1 MGNGVPTYM
10 KMVRVSAL
18 MQVMMVLL
26 AREDHRR
33 RKEVEKRRTFMVALG
48 REERA
53 FTTMPV
59 EDKA

>member
-1 MGNGVPTYM
+1 MKI